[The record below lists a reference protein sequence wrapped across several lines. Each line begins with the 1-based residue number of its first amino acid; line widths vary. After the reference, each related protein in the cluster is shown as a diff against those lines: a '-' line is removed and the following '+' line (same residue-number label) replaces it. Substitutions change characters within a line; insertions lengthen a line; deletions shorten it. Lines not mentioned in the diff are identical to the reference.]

1 MNIDGSNLSE
11 IFDISNSKTKNASVQ
26 GNSAEFAKSTGAFLM
41 EEQDKLNQLWVRH
54 QISQARIVF

>member
-26 GNSAEFAKSTGAFLM
+26 GNSAEYAKSTGAFFDGRAG
-41 EEQDKLNQLWVRH
+41 QVKSAVGKT
-54 QISQARIVF
+54 